1 MTNLNNTTD
10 KSSLT
15 CLLILIDIAASK
27 LENSE
32 NLMDLLTLAQIDASK
47 LEDENDKLQEALRDT
62 VRNMTGCRFHH
73 SCGSCNF
80 DECIYEVRAR
90 ELGVEIN

>member
-1 MTNLNNTTD
+1 MTNSNNTMD
-10 KSSLT
+10 KSSLI

-27 LENSE
+27 LENSD

-47 LEDENDKLQEALRDT
+47 LEDENDKLQEALRNT
-62 VRNMTGCRFHH
+62 VRSMNGCKFYH
-73 SCGSCNF
+73 SYESCDF

-90 ELGVEIN
+90 ELGIEVN